1 MSETY
6 STKQLYSLFNCSH
19 QTIKNWTKDF
29 SDWLSPT
36 AQPDA
41 GRKRVFTE
49 SDVCVFELVHRLKGE
64 GKFNDD
70 IKASLGA
77 GERGEMPMMPVA
89 LSAPQHTAL
98 AIAMQQ
104 VSDLTEMLESAKHR
118 EAELNVKVDVLE
130 KMLYKAQK
138 RVVQLELRLD
148 YGEDD

>member
-1 MSETY
+1 MSETF
-6 STKQLYSLFNCSH
+6 STKQLYLLFNCSH

-29 SDWLSPT
+29 SEWLSPT

-49 SDVCVFELVHRLKGE
+49 MDVRTFELVHRLKGE
-64 GKFNDD
+64 GKFNED
-70 IKASLGA
+70 IKAALGA
-77 GERGEMPMMPVA
+77 GQIGNMPEIPA
-89 LSAPQHTAL
+89 QLSAPQNTAL

-104 VSDLTEMLESAKHR
+104 VNDLTEMLEAAKQR

-138 RVVQLELRLD
+138 RVVQLEMSLD
-148 YGEDD
+148 FGDEN

>member
-1 MSETY
+1 MSETF

-19 QTIKNWTKDF
+19 QTIKNWTEVY

-49 SDVCVFELVHRLKGE
+49 DDVRVFELVHRLKGE

-77 GERGEMPMMPVA
+77 GERGDLPLMPVQ
-89 LSAPQHTAL
+89 LSAPQNTAL

-104 VSDLTEMLESAKHR
+104 VSDLTEMLESAKQR

-148 YGEDD
+148 FDEDD